1 MRRTHATH
9 DNHDMSHVMARLP
22 YLPPV
27 SIPPKGRGLFHL
39 ELRHFEHV
47 ASRSE
52 HGTDTGPWYFM
63 VLECFGNVWQCNY
76 VVFFVKLHV
85 GILSSLVLH
94 AFMAMACVCYRL
106 SAYLVAGAFT
116 PSQSETQCRHLGP
129 ASSCTHFTLTQYA
142 CSVCKPSSALS
153 CFWKASYAYV
163 QAFASPILTFSKEG
177 IFRGVNVWTVAF
189 CISPVQVCCRDLAAF
204 QKNTKVD
211 VGHPT
216 LSSFDWCWW
225 LKFAEPVFSLTG
237 QHITGAPHP
246 HNYWYHPYRIWM
258 YLTAFGVFR
267 RQPWKELS
275 CKLQTALAQAQQEHG
290 FCVKHGKTWCLWITQ
305 FFV

>member
-1 MRRTHATH
+1 MIITSAGTRKRERERGKQLKNGNPSNCNLKTTSVMRRTHAAH

-39 ELRHFEHV
+39 ELCHFEHV

-142 CSVCKPSSALS
+142 CSVCKPSSLVTSALS
-153 CFWKASYAYV
+153 CFWKASTPM
-163 QAFASPILTFSKEG
+163 FRLSPHPSSPFPKREYLEGSMFGQLLSVFPQFKCAVVTLLLSKRTLKLT
-177 IFRGVNVWTVAF
+177 WATQL
-189 CISPVQVCCRDLAAF
+189 C
-204 QKNTKVD
+204 
-211 VGHPT
+211 HP
-216 LSSFDWCWW
+216 
-225 LKFAEPVFSLTG
+225 LTG
-237 QHITGAPHP
+237 AGDWSLLSLFFLWLASTSQVHLTHIITGTI
-246 HNYWYHPYRIWM
+246 R
-258 YLTAFGVFR
+258 TVFG
-267 RQPWKELS
+267 
-275 CKLQTALAQAQQEHG
+275 C
-290 FCVKHGKTWCLWITQ
+290 I
-305 FFV
+305 

>member
-76 VVFFVKLHV
+76 VVFFVKLYV

-177 IFRGVNVWTVAF
+177 IFRG
-189 CISPVQVCCRDLAAF
+189 I
-204 QKNTKVD
+204 
-211 VGHPT
+211 
-216 LSSFDWCWW
+216 
-225 LKFAEPVFSLTG
+225 
-237 QHITGAPHP
+237 
-246 HNYWYHPYRIWM
+246 
-258 YLTAFGVFR
+258 
-267 RQPWKELS
+267 
-275 CKLQTALAQAQQEHG
+275 
-290 FCVKHGKTWCLWITQ
+290 
-305 FFV
+305 